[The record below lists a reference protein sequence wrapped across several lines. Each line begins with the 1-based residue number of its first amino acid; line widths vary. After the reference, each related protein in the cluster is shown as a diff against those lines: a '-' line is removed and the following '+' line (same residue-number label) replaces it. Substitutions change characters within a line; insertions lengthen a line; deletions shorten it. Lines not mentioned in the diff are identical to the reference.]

1 MINIQRN
8 FYVDNII
15 KQLPKIN
22 LLQIKKLPYIENVL
36 CFKNNNKINIYL
48 LDVDKYKSLKTFK
61 TSIKKI
67 YKKRKITFLIPI
79 SKDKKKI
86 DNIESFLFSLKNM
99 VIINIFKIG
108 IKKCIDTK
116 RERVFSTYL
125 TVDLQIEL
133 SNLLKKYI
141 NLILLDDV
149 RLLTVDLDNTLWQ
162 GVLG

>member
-79 SKDKKKI
+79 LRVVQFWHVTLLLKDYLEFQSDI
-86 DNIESFLFSLKNM
+86 M
-99 VIINIFKIG
+99 IIN
-108 IKKCIDTK
+108 
-116 RERVFSTYL
+116 L
-125 TVDLQIEL
+125 
-133 SNLLKKYI
+133 
-141 NLILLDDV
+141 
-149 RLLTVDLDNTLWQ
+149 
-162 GVLG
+162 